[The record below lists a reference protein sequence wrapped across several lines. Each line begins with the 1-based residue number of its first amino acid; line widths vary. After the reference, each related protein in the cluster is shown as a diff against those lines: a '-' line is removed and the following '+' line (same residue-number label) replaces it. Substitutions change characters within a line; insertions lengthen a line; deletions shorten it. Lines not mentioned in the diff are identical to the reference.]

1 MMTHFSVNIQ
11 KTLKRKLKSFFILV
25 QNKTQNILLTNMTT
39 CTIGTQTD
47 EIVMC
52 TTSTQT
58 DEELIQDIVK
68 VARRWRD
75 MRDVWQEEFLFL
87 PKVPLP
93 IQKQRKIY

>member
-1 MMTHFSVNIQ
+1 V
-11 KTLKRKLKSFFILV
+11 
-25 QNKTQNILLTNMTT
+25 
-39 CTIGTQTD
+39 GTQTE

-58 DEELIQDIVK
+58 DEELIQDV
-68 VARRWRD
+68 VMVTRRWRE

-93 IQKQRKIY
+93 EQKKRKIY